1 LNTESIRATVRQS
14 IERSGKRFLQDADA
28 ISDDKFAVSP
38 GGTARSAADFTYEC
52 TILNHR
58 FAGILRGET
67 PAASKNDGWLTATGE
82 ATVKSTAL
90 AAFKVS
96 SDDLLA
102 AFDLLKDEELDK
114 LVPGLG
120 GPIPAYAFA
129 LFAGAH
135 VNYHDGQLNY
145 IQALNGD
152 DEMHWK

>member
-1 LNTESIRATVRQS
+1 MNTESIRATVRQS

-67 PAASKNDGWLTATGE
+67 PAATKNDGWLTATGE
-82 ATVKSTAL
+82 ATVKSTA
-90 AAFKVS
+90 
-96 SDDLLA
+96 LA